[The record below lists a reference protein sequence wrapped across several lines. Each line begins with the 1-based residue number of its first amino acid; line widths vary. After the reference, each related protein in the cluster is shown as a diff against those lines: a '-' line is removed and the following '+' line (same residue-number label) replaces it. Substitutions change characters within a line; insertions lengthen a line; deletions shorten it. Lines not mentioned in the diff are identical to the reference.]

1 MTPRSALEAL
11 NDLGVRLS
19 LDDFGTGY
27 SSLSY
32 LANLNFDDVKIDRLL
47 IERIVSSQK
56 AAALAAAII
65 HMGHALGQQVIAEGV
80 ETVEQ
85 ATRLQ
90 ELDCDIAQG
99 YYFAKPMEPEAFTVL
114 LEERGGPSWPILPVR
129 AVQPRRRPTGASH
142 LPVASRRPRP
152 SAQL

>member
-1 MTPRSALEAL
+1 VIRANGVLQEPIV
-11 NDLGVRLS
+11 LGG
-19 LDDFGTGY
+19 DEHTH
-27 SSLSY
+27 
-32 LANLNFDDVKIDRLL
+32 
-47 IERIVSSQK
+47 K

-85 ATRLQ
+85 ATRPQ

-114 LEERGGPSWPILPVR
+114 LEERGGPGWPVLSSAP
-129 AVQPRRRPTGASH
+129 ALALQPTCD
-142 LPVASRRPRP
+142 
-152 SAQL
+152 